1 LTWHPEEGQP
11 APGRG
16 FAILAATLALL
27 LALAAAAVLYA
38 GLAVRGGA
46 ALPGWLSPALAAW
59 LGANG
64 LPLLAGGALLVGLLA
79 LLAVRRAWRV
89 GPQAVVPDAAED
101 GAVDRLRRQ
110 LEPLAT
116 GDLDVWLPDEDGP
129 VGEIH
134 RTLNLLVGGVADL
147 VAAADDAAVQLLGA
161 VQDGR
166 GGLSGLRVEAERGR
180 QLADEVLEHARHALS
195 AARALGAR
203 TRLRE
208 APARGPAGAP
218 SPAAPPLATR
228 LDGIVEV
235 VNDLAEQA
243 HVLAVGV
250 SVQAAAAGA
259 PPALRA
265 LGDDVQLLAE
275 QAGRAV
281 GRLGPLVK
289 AALEEPPPAP
299 ADSHLAAA
307 ERAAGGSAAGRRV
320 AEQVAT
326 LAELVA
332 SLRAGLDRVARAQDD
347 AAVSLG
353 ALAELA
359 HRLRRATARFRL
371 RD

>member
-16 FAILAATLALL
+16 LAILAATLALL
-27 LALAAAAVLYA
+27 LALVAAAVFYA
-38 GLAVRGGA
+38 GLVARSGG
-46 ALPGWLSPALAAW
+46 ALPGWLPPVLTAW
-59 LGANG
+59 LDANG
-64 LPLLAGGALLVGLLA
+64 ALLLAGGALLVGFLA
-79 LLAVRRAWRV
+79 LLAVRRARRV
-89 GPQAVVPDAAED
+89 DLPAVVPAIAED
-101 GAVDRLRRQ
+101 GAVERLRRQ

-134 RTLNLLVGGVADL
+134 RTLNLLFGGVADL

-166 GGLSGLRVEAERGR
+166 GGLTGLRVEAERGR

-208 APARGPAGAP
+208 ATARGPAAGPAAAP
-218 SPAAPPLATR
+218 SLASR

-259 PPALRA
+259 PPALRT

-289 AALEEPPPAP
+289 AALEEPPPVP
-299 ADSHLAAA
+299 ADPHLAAA

-320 AEQVAT
+320 ADQVAT

-332 SLRAGLDRVARAQDD
+332 SLRASLDRVARAQDD
-347 AAVSLG
+347 AALSLG

-359 HRLRRATARFRL
+359 HRLRRATARFRV
-371 RD
+371 RG

>member
-1 LTWHPEEGQP
+1 MTWHPEESQP

-16 FAILAATLALL
+16 VAVLAATLALV
-27 LALAAAAVLYA
+27 LALASAAVLYA
-38 GLAVRGGA
+38 GLAARSGA
-46 ALPGWLSPALAAW
+46 ALPGGFPPALAAW

-64 LPLLAGGALLVGLLA
+64 VLLLAGGALLVGFLA
-79 LLAVRRAWRV
+79 LLAVRRVRRFDPPARV
-89 GPQAVVPDAAED
+89 PAAAED
-101 GAVDRLRRQ
+101 GAVERLRRQ

-116 GDLDVWLPDEDGP
+116 GDLDVWLPDQDGP
-129 VGEIH
+129 LGEIH

-147 VAAADDAAVQLLGA
+147 VAAADDAAVQLLGT

-166 GGLSGLRVEAERGR
+166 GGLGGLRVEAERGR
-180 QLADEVLEHARHALS
+180 QLADEALEHARHALS

-203 TRLRE
+203 TRSRE
-208 APARGPAGAP
+208 AAPRGTAGGSAAAGP
-218 SPAAPPLATR
+218 SLATR

-250 SVQAAAAGA
+250 SVQAAAPGA

-265 LGDDVQLLAE
+265 LGDDVHLLAE

-289 AALEEPPPAP
+289 AALEEPPPTDP
-299 ADSHLAAA
+299 QLAAA

-320 AEQVAT
+320 ADQVAT

-332 SLRAGLDRVARAQDD
+332 GVRASLDRVARAQDD

-359 HRLRRATARFRL
+359 HRLRRATARFRV
-371 RD
+371 RG

>member
-1 LTWHPEEGQP
+1 MTWHPEEGQP

-16 FAILAATLALL
+16 FAILAATLAVL
-27 LALAAAAVLYA
+27 LALVAAAALYA
-38 GLAVRGGA
+38 ELAARGGA
-46 ALPGWLSPALAAW
+46 ALPGWLPPALTAW

-64 LPLLAGGALLVGLLA
+64 APLLAAGALLVGLLA
-79 LLAVRRAWRV
+79 LLAVRRVRRV
-89 GPQAVVPDAAED
+89 DPPAVVPAAAED
-101 GAVDRLRRQ
+101 GAVERLRLR

-129 VGEIH
+129 LGEIH

-147 VAAADDAAVQLLGA
+147 VAAAEDAAVQLLGA

-208 APARGPAGAP
+208 TPARGPAAGP
-218 SPAAPPLATR
+218 SVAVPSLATR

-235 VNDLAEQA
+235 LNDLAEQA

-259 PPALRA
+259 PPALRT

-289 AALEEPPPAP
+289 AALEEPPPVP
-299 ADSHLAAA
+299 ADPHLAAA

-320 AEQVAT
+320 ADQVAT

-332 SLRAGLDRVARAQDD
+332 SLRASLDRVARAQDD

-359 HRLRRATARFRL
+359 HRLRRATARFRV
-371 RD
+371 RG

>member
-27 LALAAAAVLYA
+27 LALVAAAVLYA
-38 GLAVRGGA
+38 GLAAGGA
-46 ALPGWLSPALAAW
+46 AALPAWVAPALTAW
-59 LGANG
+59 LDAKGP
-64 LPLLAGGALLVGLLA
+64 LLLAGGALLVALLA
-79 LLAVRRAWRV
+79 LLAVRRVRRV
-89 GPQAVVPDAAED
+89 DPPAVAPAAED
-101 GAVDRLRRQ
+101 GAVERLRRQ
-110 LEPLAT
+110 LEPLAS

-129 VGEIH
+129 LGEIH

-180 QLADEVLEHARHALS
+180 QLADDVLEHARHALS
-195 AARALGAR
+195 AARALGGR

-208 APARGPAGAP
+208 SPARGPAVGLSVAAP
-218 SPAAPPLATR
+218 SLATR

-259 PPALRA
+259 PPALRI
-265 LGDDVQLLAE
+265 LGDDVQVLAE

-299 ADSHLAAA
+299 ADPHLAAA

-320 AEQVAT
+320 ADQVAT

-332 SLRAGLDRVARAQDD
+332 SLRASLDRVARAQDD

-359 HRLRRATARFRL
+359 HRLRRGTARFRV
-371 RD
+371 RG